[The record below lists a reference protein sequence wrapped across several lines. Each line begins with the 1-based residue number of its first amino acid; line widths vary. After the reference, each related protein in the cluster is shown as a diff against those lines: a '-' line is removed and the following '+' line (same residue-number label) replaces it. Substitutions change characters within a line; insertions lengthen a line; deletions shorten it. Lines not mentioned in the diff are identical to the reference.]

1 MTMLEIT
8 KLSKMYGTGER
19 ALKEVDLQMQRRE
32 FVALLGLSGSGKS
45 TLLRSINRLVEP
57 TSGSVKLDGLELTG
71 LSKRNLRRARANIGM
86 IFQDVNLV
94 DRLSVLENVLSGTLG
109 AIVLWRAMTKSFPKT
124 AVERALSLC
133 ERVGITDHV
142 RKRADQLSGGQRQRV
157 GIARALMQNPKIL
170 LADEPTSSLDPKIG
184 NEVMEL
190 IREISEE
197 TSLPVIVSVH
207 DVGLAKRFSDR
218 IVGMSGGRKIFD
230 EATKELSDTAITQI
244 YHMQAE
250 EEGDVRH

>member
-1 MTMLEIT
+1 MTTLEIT
-8 KLSKMYGTGER
+8 TLTKVFPTGEK
-19 ALKEVDLQMQRRE
+19 ALADVNLSMQKCE

-57 TSGSVKLDGLELTG
+57 SSGSVLLDGVEITT
-71 LSKRNLRRARANIGM
+71 LSKRELRRARSGIGM

-94 DRLSVLENVLSGTLG
+94 DRLSVLDNVLSGTLG
-109 AIVLWRAMTKSFPKT
+109 AIPLWRAASGSFPQ
-124 AVERALSLC
+124 AEVERAMALC

-157 GIARALMQNPKIL
+157 GIARALMQHPKIL
-170 LADEPTSSLDPKIG
+170 LADEPTSALDPKIG

-190 IREISEE
+190 MREISVEK
-197 TSLPVIVSVH
+197 SLPIIVSVH
-207 DVGLAKRFSDR
+207 DVGLAKGFSDR

-230 EATKELSDTAITQI
+230 AYTKDIDDQAISGI
-244 YHMQAE
+244 YHD
-250 EEGDVRH
+250 GGKHVRH